1 VQYIAKTEVNQQYL
15 SLARDATLFIG
26 QARQI
31 KRELGTPTNYMLSI
45 TLCASLTDETKE
57 RNLVQRE
64 RGNWRSAE
72 DS

>member
-1 VQYIAKTEVNQQYL
+1 MQYIATTEVNQQYL